1 MNGDLDISSK
11 NLSDMHANEIAK
23 CIKMYSGHVKKLN
36 LSKNRI
42 SDEGFIHIVK
52 ALCESGIEILNMSG
66 NKLTEKC
73 IESVVG
79 SLKTHK
85 VLK

>member
-1 MNGDLDISSK
+1 
-11 NLSDMHANEIAK
+11 MHANDLAK
-23 CIKMYSGHVKKLN
+23 CIKTHSSLVKSLN

-42 SDEGFIHIVK
+42 SDEGFVHIIK
-52 ALCESGIEILNMSG
+52 AICESGIEVLDLSH
-66 NKLTEKC
+66 NKITEKC

-85 VLK
+85 ILK

>member
-1 MNGDLDISSK
+1 
-11 NLSDMHANEIAK
+11 
-23 CIKMYSGHVKKLN
+23 LN

-42 SDEGFIHIVK
+42 SDEGFVHIVK
-52 ALCESGIEILNMSG
+52 ALCDSGIEVLDMSS
-66 NKLTEKC
+66 NKITEKC

-85 VLK
+85 VLKQLDLQDNGLSGRVVKNKLKNALPSIEVLV